1 LWGDRQTR
9 ELQTATSQTLGYL
22 VCDVFVFFA
31 CIVVAFVYSFKL
43 TLVMLATGVPSA
55 LILWGISRFLDPAI
69 EGQKRELAQAAK
81 HVTAATTAI
90 DLVKVYNGADHE
102 AFQFIAAI
110 RRSARY
116 YSRQVLCNCGQM
128 SYIKLWMIMLFVLGF
143 YVAVV
148 LVGKGQLTPGDA
160 LTTFYAALIAF
171 QSIENLGPHWLVL
184 AKGMAA
190 GQLLQELVQEWE
202 KGEVDEVSGWRKPSQ
217 CMGEISMNNVSV
229 AYLHL
234 APRQDTDSN
243 RSALCTRPTRPRRS
257 SCRRLCDLRLA
268 NSPSSSVAAALGR
281 AHSAT
286 SWCGSTSR

>member
-1 LWGDRQTR
+1 
-9 ELQTATSQTLGYL
+9 
-22 VCDVFVFFA
+22 VFVFFA

-69 EGQKRELAQAAK
+69 EAQKRELAQAAK

-102 AFQFIAAI
+102 AFQFMAAI
-110 RRSARY
+110 CRSARY

-128 SYIKLWMIMLFVLGF
+128 GYVKLWMIMLFVLGF

-148 LVGKGQLTPGDA
+148 LVGKEHLTPGDA

-190 GQLLQELVQEWE
+190 GQLLQGLVKEGE
-202 KGEVDEVSGWRKPSQ
+202 KGEVDEVSGWRKPSK
-217 CMGEISMNNVSV
+217 CVGEIRMSNVSV
-229 AYLHL
+229 AQLHFPGMPL
-234 APRQDTDSN
+234 TATDQLCVPDQPGQDGAHAIV
-243 RSALCTRPTRPRRS
+243 SAI
-257 SCRRLCDLRLA
+257 
-268 NSPSSSVAAALGR
+268 
-281 AHSAT
+281 
-286 SWCGSTSR
+286 